1 LARIS
6 IMVVPGESSMNSG
19 ASASFPSDLVSRVQ
33 SDSSIRPVR
42 SRCMSTVHS
51 AHISRC
57 TSSVLLISSEN
68 TTVGTPA
75 FTAACLAMSRPMV
88 ELCVGTIDRPA
99 R

>member
-1 LARIS
+1 
-6 IMVVPGESSMNSG
+6 
-19 ASASFPSDLVSRVQ
+19 
-33 SDSSIRPVR
+33 
-42 SRCMSTVHS
+42 MSTVHS

-75 FTAACLAMSRPMV
+75 FTAACRAMSSPMV
-88 ELCVGTIDRPA
+88 ELWVGTIDRPA

>member
-1 LARIS
+1 
-6 IMVVPGESSMNSG
+6 MNNG
-19 ASASFPSDLVSRVQ
+19 ASASFPNDLVSRVQ

-75 FTAACLAMSRPMV
+75 FTAACRATSSPRV
-88 ELCVGTIDRPA
+88 ELWTTMSLATKLWVPSMVRS
-99 R
+99 

>member
-1 LARIS
+1 
-6 IMVVPGESSMNSG
+6 MVVPGESSMNNG
-19 ASASFPSDLVSRVQ
+19 ASASFPNDLVNRVQ

-57 TSSVLLISSEN
+57 TSYVLLISSEN
-68 TTVGTPA
+68 TTVETPA
-75 FTAACLAMSRPMV
+75 FTAACRAMSSPMV
-88 ELCVGTIDRPA
+88 ELCVGTIERPA